1 MIIATLVVILG
12 RGHRKDQPSKYLSYC
27 YCITNIVK
35 NTNVIYH
42 CSTPKILSSLTY
54 RGHTKTL
61 NYIRQSTEQRKRVRM
76 GSKPRGW
83 MLFLLFSP
91 LVALLV
97 IGILNF
103 NNASAQ
109 GAQNPDQ
116 YVIRRIDIW
125 GLFYR
130 LMVAAFVVGSVVQGS
145 IVYVCWRFRE
155 SNPKNRVRESLEGA
169 HQ

>member
-1 MIIATLVVILG
+1 MF
-12 RGHRKDQPSKYLSYC
+12 
-27 YCITNIVK
+27 
-35 NTNVIYH
+35 H
-42 CSTPKILSSLTY
+42 CSTRKILSFTCLY
-54 RGHTKTL
+54 GHTKTL
-61 NYIRQSTEQRKRVRM
+61 NYIRQTTEQRKRVRM
-76 GSKPRGW
+76 VSKPRGW

-91 LVALLV
+91 LVAILV

-109 GAQNPDQ
+109 GEQNPED

-155 SNPKNRVRESLEGA
+155 SNPKNRVRESLEGP